1 MSGHVFISYSQ
12 FDQDY
17 VTALSAY
24 LEQAGIPVWYDYRV
38 TTGSRFDAVIQESI
52 DSCAAFIFVVSPNS
66 LQSAWV
72 DREMGYADD
81 QGKPIFPLVL
91 GAGGR
96 LPIRLQNLHFE
107 DVSDGRMPGPDT
119 IARLQ
124 ALTRATAAP
133 PPADATPPSS
143 SRTGEYPSYARP
155 TPHRGQPVYA
165 PARQRSRVPVYA
177 SVLVSVAAVS
187 VAATFALLFLRGSP
201 EQGEPLGDRADA
213 GGMTTSVETTSPG
226 TPAEDLGADQARDI
240 DTLLNESAAG
250 RAALAVALADINAC
264 IISANTLENIHT
276 AIDSRSS
283 LINRLDGTAV
293 NNLPDGAGLKADLR
307 EALVASYDAD
317 VAYLNWVQAAGGG
330 CPSTGH
336 STFTPVNL
344 ANSRATAA
352 KAAFVAAWNPVARQ
366 YGLPSRTAG
375 EI

>member
-1 MSGHVFISYSQ
+1 MCHIRLPGHSVDVFSECHRIACACRSWDGEELIMSGHVFISYSQ
-12 FDQDY
+12 FDQEY

-52 DSCAAFIFVVSPNS
+52 DTCAAFIFVVSPNS

-133 PPADATPPSS
+133 PPAETTPPS

-187 VAATFALLFLRGSP
+187 VAATFALLFPSGI
-201 EQGEPLGDRADA
+201 A
-213 GGMTTSVETTSPG
+213 GPG
-226 TPAEDLGADQARDI
+226 
-240 DTLLNESAAG
+240 
-250 RAALAVALADINAC
+250 
-264 IISANTLENIHT
+264 
-276 AIDSRSS
+276 
-283 LINRLDGTAV
+283 GTARRPGRRRRGDHRRRDDDV
-293 NNLPDGAGLKADLR
+293 TGCAGSGSRRRPGPRYRHSAQRLGGRTGRTGSGACGYQRLHHHR
-307 EALVASYDAD
+307 
-317 VAYLNWVQAAGGG
+317 
-330 CPSTGH
+330 
-336 STFTPVNL
+336 
-344 ANSRATAA
+344 
-352 KAAFVAAWNPVARQ
+352 
-366 YGLPSRTAG
+366 
-375 EI
+375 